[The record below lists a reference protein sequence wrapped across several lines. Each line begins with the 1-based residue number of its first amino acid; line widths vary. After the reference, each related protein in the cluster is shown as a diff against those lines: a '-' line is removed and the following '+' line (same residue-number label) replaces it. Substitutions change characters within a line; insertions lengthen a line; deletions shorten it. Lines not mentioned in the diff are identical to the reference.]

1 MQFRGNKKE
10 NYSLTYKQ
18 LVEIEDELWEL
29 KLTKRRDISTE
40 LRKVREQGNYTN
52 NLYYSELKDAE
63 RKNETRISELEY
75 ILKYCT
81 IVDEE
86 AVDIERITLGC
97 KVKLFDYEYDEE
109 VVYSIVDAAD
119 VDSIHNKISNQSP
132 IGKALLGKKIG
143 DIVSVKV
150 AETASKYKIL
160 GIEGV
165 EFGYAQENKKV
176 EKKVD
181 APMKSTNP
189 VETKDIS
196 PKDFIT
202 RVNVFKCTSDNHKLV
217 DIKCRVKVLSE
228 SGKVDTYVVPGAY
241 CQTCDRYFMLDTEYK
256 RLKQKG
262 ILVCKVVEKEFW
274 LNNGKRND
282 FNLNEESLLHM
293 MGYNVSQQANLSKE
307 QRWGILELIVDEEI
321 LSIMEIRSHLN
332 WLIRRNQNNR
342 NFDDARCKW
351 QMDSEHLLKYYSKN
365 PNMVDV
371 GSITSKNYR
380 K

>member
-1 MQFRGNKKE
+1 MKFRGNKKE

-18 LVEIEDELWEL
+18 LVEIEDELQEL

-40 LRKVREQGNYTN
+40 LRKAREQGNYTN
-52 NLYYSELKDAE
+52 NLYYSELKDEE
-63 RKNETRISELEY
+63 RKNETRISEIEY
-75 ILKYCT
+75 ILRNCT
-81 IVDEE
+81 IVEEE
-86 AVDIERITLGC
+86 AADIERVTLGC
-97 KVKLFDYEYDEE
+97 KVNLFDYEYDEE

-150 AETASKYKIL
+150 AEMLSKYKIL

-181 APMKSTNP
+181 APMKSTNS

-228 SGKVDTYVVPGAY
+228 SGNVDTYVVPGAY

-262 ILVCKVVEKEFW
+262 ILICKVVEKEFW
-274 LNNGKRND
+274 LNNGKQND
-282 FNLNEESLLHM
+282 FNLNQESLLHM

-321 LSIMEIRSHLN
+321 LTIMEIRSHLN

-351 QMDSEHLLKYYSKN
+351 QMDCEHLLNYDSMN
-365 PNMVDV
+365 PDMVDV

>member
-1 MQFRGNKKE
+1 MKFRGNKKE

-18 LVEIEDELWEL
+18 LAEIEDELWEL

-143 DIVSVKV
+143 DIVNVKV
-150 AETASKYKIL
+150 AEMLSKYKVL

-228 SGKVDTYVVPGAY
+228 SGKVDTYVVPGTY

-293 MGYNVSQQANLSKE
+293 MGYNVSQQVNLSKE

-351 QMDSEHLLKYYSKN
+351 QMDSEHLLNYDSKN
-365 PNMVDV
+365 PDMVDV